1 MALSLGKR
9 RVSRSL
15 GGDIVL
21 VLFLLLIA
29 AVMLLP
35 LVYAVSTS
43 LKPNNELWLF
53 PPRFFV
59 SHPTVKNYKGLLEL
73 MSSSWVPFSRYLFNT
88 LFVTVVGCVGHI
100 IVASMCAYPLSL
112 YRFPFS
118 KSYFRLVQ
126 TSLMFSASVTAIP
139 SFIIMSR
146 LQLVD
151 TYAALILPA
160 VGLPLGLFL
169 MKQFMDQMV
178 HPAVLES
185 ADIDG
190 AGEWVKFIRIVMPMV
205 KPAWLTLAIFSIQT
219 LWNIGSTPYIY
230 SEVRKT
236 LSYAMNQIVS
246 AGIARQ
252 GVGAAVSVVMLSV
265 PLLFFIV
272 TQSNVVETMGSSGMK
287 D

>member
-1 MALSLGKR
+1 
-9 RVSRSL
+9 
-15 GGDIVL
+15 
-21 VLFLLLIA
+21 
-29 AVMLLP
+29 
-35 LVYAVSTS
+35 
-43 LKPNNELWLF
+43 
-53 PPRFFV
+53 
-59 SHPTVKNYKGLLEL
+59 
-73 MSSSWVPFSRYLFNT
+73 
-88 LFVTVVGCVGHI
+88 
-100 IVASMCAYPLSL
+100 
-112 YRFPFS
+112 
-118 KSYFRLVQ
+118 
-126 TSLMFSASVTAIP
+126 
-139 SFIIMSR
+139 MSR

-230 SEVRKT
+230 SEARKT